1 MNLFSYPL
9 VNGIFA
15 VIIALHILVAF
26 LPKVPAVI
34 FNVINILLHA
44 FFILPLAY
52 YGFTT
57 EDGALFYMMSLFV
70 YVAIGFTK
78 YKIQNGGKS
87 SDSGKITDG
96 EPEKSHT
103 DTDISRDVKKGEGGK
118 GAEYDL

>member
-9 VNGIFA
+9 INGIFA
-15 VIIALHILVAF
+15 AIIVLHILVAF

-78 YKIQNGGKS
+78 YKIQSGRASCDITDNHEKS
-87 SDSGKITDG
+87 DTDSG
-96 EPEKSHT
+96 EEQ
-103 DTDISRDVKKGEGGK
+103 GEGEAPQGK
-118 GAEYDL
+118 EAEYDL